1 MAAIDADLRVFHGAA
16 RVSAQPREAAR
27 GQIRQV
33 IHVGCELCGILQPA
47 ADRQSLGGTRRREVD
62 PGSLVAESPVGAPD
76 CRTDLELAGAGAA
89 KDHNALISGLAT
101 IMRILDRY
109 IARRVFRG
117 YALILVIL
125 VSAFSLIALVR
136 ELDSVGKGTYKASDA
151 ALYVLLTLP
160 GWMVALAPAMTLL
173 GAIVGLGE
181 LAAGAE
187 LIVMQALSVSRARI
201 AWSVLKTGLVVMLA
215 VVGVQEFAAP
225 KLNQLAF
232 DLRTQAISSSE
243 STSTRR
249 GFWSRNGL
257 RVVHVRSLLHGR
269 IPSEI
274 EIYQFDNN
282 GGLRFVAWAKEAV
295 IQDSKRWVLHD
306 VRQQFILKNKILTE
320 RFARLPWDSPFTP
333 EEITNIM
340 LPVEMLSPSELY
352 GYVQYLKRAGLA
364 AERPELTLWQSI
376 SMPLSTLAMVI
387 LAIPYVLGPIRQV
400 SAGKRML
407 HGGLIGTSFHAGRQ
421 LTIQLGSLFHLSAP
435 LVTLSPVAVML
446 GVAVWLY
453 RRK

>member
-1 MAAIDADLRVFHGAA
+1 ML
-16 RVSAQPREAAR
+16 
-27 GQIRQV
+27 
-33 IHVGCELCGILQPA
+33 
-47 ADRQSLGGTRRREVD
+47 
-62 PGSLVAESPVGAPD
+62 
-76 CRTDLELAGAGAA
+76 
-89 KDHNALISGLAT
+89 
-101 IMRILDRY
+101 
-109 IARRVFRG
+109 
-117 YALILVIL
+117 IL

-136 ELDSVGKGTYKASDA
+136 ELDSVGKGTYSASDA

-160 GWMVALAPAMTLL
+160 GWMVELAPAMALL

-181 LAAGAE
+181 LAAGEE

-201 AWSVLKTGLVVMLA
+201 AWSVLKTGLLVMLA
-215 VVGVQEFAAP
+215 VIGVQEFVAP

-232 DLRTQAISSSE
+232 ERRTQAISGME

-249 GFWSRNGL
+249 GFWSRNGQ
-257 RVVHVRSLLHGR
+257 RVVHVRRLLHGR

-295 IQDSKRWVLHD
+295 IQNSDQWVLQD
-306 VRQQFILKNKILTE
+306 VRQQIITENRTFTE

-333 EEITNIM
+333 EEITKIM

-364 AERPELTLWQSI
+364 ADRPELTLWQSI
-376 SMPLSTLAMVI
+376 SMPLSALAMVI
-387 LAIPYVLGPIRQV
+387 LAIPYVLGPTRQV

-407 HGGLIGTSFHAGRQ
+407 HGGLIGASFHAGRQ
-421 LTIQLGSLFHLSAP
+421 LIIQLGSLVHLPAA
-435 LVTLSPVAVML
+435 LITLSPVVVIL

-453 RRK
+453 RRP